1 MKLKICLR
9 TKKRN
14 KPISEIIAEQEKK
27 IKDYDKTR
35 KDKHNKN

>member
-1 MKLKICLR
+1 MKS
-9 TKKRN
+9 KKKN
-14 KPISEIIAEQEKK
+14 KSISEIIAEQEKK